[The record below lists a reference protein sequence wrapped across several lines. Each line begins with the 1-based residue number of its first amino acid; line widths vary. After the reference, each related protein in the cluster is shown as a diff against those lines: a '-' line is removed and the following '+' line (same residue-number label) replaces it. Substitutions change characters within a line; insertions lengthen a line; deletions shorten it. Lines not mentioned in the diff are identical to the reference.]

1 MTQDQQT
8 NEEENDLDEAYNDLK
23 AVYEDMVDQL
33 STLREL
39 ITDLLT
45 DLVRNGYVD
54 DLKGEIESRCD
65 PVVLRNLADYVGVE
79 L

>member
-1 MTQDQQT
+1 MTQDLPT
-8 NEEENDLDEAYNDLK
+8 EEETDLDEAYNDLK

-39 ITDLLT
+39 ITDLLV

-65 PVVLRNLADYVGVE
+65 PMVLRNLADYVGVE
-79 L
+79 I